1 MSGEKY
7 LVSVLIIKMM
17 MCITHLQYE
26 IRGL

>member
-7 LVSVLIIKMM
+7 VVLVLIIKII